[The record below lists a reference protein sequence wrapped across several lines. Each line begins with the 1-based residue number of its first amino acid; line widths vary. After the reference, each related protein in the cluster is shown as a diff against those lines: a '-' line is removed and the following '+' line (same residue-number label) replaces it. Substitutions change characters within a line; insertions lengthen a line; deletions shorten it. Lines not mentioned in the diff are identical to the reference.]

1 MSSISYNYDYEVT
14 YGNYMNKIADDDA
27 YEMMINE
34 SLYRE
39 QLLEVFGLD
48 KRGDF
53 DDDHINKQI
62 ELLFHICKQY
72 TPMMEIIEYV
82 SERHPLRMMITDED
96 SMIVGFMV
104 LFSYDLFYLTHK
116 CVQYIFR
123 AGSDEIKEVE
133 KVASAKGYSGNSV
146 VFEISPSVYEP
157 AVPYEAAAAAAAAS
171 STSHEVS
178 NPFTILKRRITETM

>member
-157 AVPYEAAAAAAAAS
+157 AVPYEAAAAAAAS